1 MRLVLW
7 DIDGTLIRA
16 RALLGQAW
24 DQALATVFQLEGEL
38 ARVEMAGKTDSQIVL
53 EVLALH
59 GWTDDRAIPHL
70 DRFREAYVA
79 GLHEV
84 REVLAD
90 HIDVL
95 AGAPEILNRLAELGV
110 QQSLLTGNYEA
121 AARLKL
127 GSVNLDHHVDF
138 EVGAF
143 GSDHRDR
150 LQLVAVA
157 VEKWRRLRAPGLTV
171 HDVVVV
177 GDTPRDIACAR
188 AGGARAVAIATGQFS
203 AEVLAQH
210 TPDALLTG
218 LEDTE
223 AAVRAIL
230 GHHIRS

>member
-1 MRLVLW
+1 MRFVLW

-16 RALLGQAW
+16 RGLLKQTW
-24 DQALATVFQLEGEL
+24 DQALATVYELEEDL

-79 GLHEV
+79 SLHEV
-84 REVLAD
+84 RESLAD

-95 AGAPEILNRLAELGV
+95 AGAREILPRLAELGV
-110 QQSLLTGNYEA
+110 HQSLLTGNYEA

-127 GSVNLDHHVDF
+127 GSVGLDHHLDF

-150 LQLVAVA
+150 LKLVPIA
-157 VEKWRRLRAPGLTV
+157 VEKGRRLRDTSLTSA
-171 HDVVVV
+171 DVVVV

-188 AGGARAVAIATGQFS
+188 AGGARAVAVATGQFS
-203 AEVLAQH
+203 AATLAEHQ
-210 TPDALLTG
+210 PDVLLTD
-218 LEDTE
+218 LADTE
-223 AAVRAIL
+223 SAVRAIL
-230 GHHIRS
+230 G

>member
-24 DQALATVFQLEGEL
+24 DEALATVFQLEGEL

-59 GWTDDRAIPHL
+59 GWTDERAIPHL

-84 REVLAD
+84 REILVD

-95 AGAPEILNRLAELGV
+95 VGAPEIIARLAELGMH
-110 QQSLLTGNYEA
+110 QSLLTGNYEA

-127 GSVNLDHHVDF
+127 GSVDLDHHLDF

-143 GSDHRDR
+143 GSDDRDR
-150 LQLVAVA
+150 LKLVPIA
-157 VEKWRRLRAPGLTV
+157 VEKARRRLLPDLTAD
-171 HDVVVV
+171 DVVVV

-188 AGGARAVAIATGQFS
+188 AGGARVVAVATGQFS
-203 AEVLAQH
+203 AEVLAEH
-210 TPDALLTG
+210 APDALLTS
-218 LEDTE
+218 LADTE
-223 AAVRAIL
+223 AAIRAIL
-230 GHHIRS
+230 GRDG

>member
-38 ARVEMAGKTDSQIVL
+38 ARVEMAGKTDSQIAL

-84 REVLAD
+84 REVLED

-110 QQSLLTGNYEA
+110 RQSLLTGNYEA

-127 GSVNLDHHVDF
+127 GSVNLDHHLDF
-138 EVGAF
+138 EIGAF

-150 LQLVAVA
+150 LRLVPIA
-157 VEKWRRLRAPGLTV
+157 VEKARRLHDPGLTAG
-171 HDVVVV
+171 DVVVV

-188 AGGARAVAIATGQFS
+188 AGGARAVAVATGQFS

-210 TPDALLTG
+210 APDALLPG
-218 LEDTE
+218 LADTE

-230 GHHIRS
+230 GRDG

>member
-24 DQALATVFQLEGEL
+24 DQALATVFQLKGEL

-59 GWTDDRAIPHL
+59 GWTDERAIPHL

-84 REVLAD
+84 REVLVD

-95 AGAPEILNRLAELGV
+95 EGAPEIIARLAELGV
-110 QQSLLTGNYEA
+110 RQSLLTGNYEA

-127 GSVNLDHHVDF
+127 GSVNLDHHLDF

-143 GSDHRDR
+143 GSDDRDR
-150 LQLVAVA
+150 LKLVPVA
-157 VEKWRRLRAPGLTV
+157 LEKARRLDPDLTAG
-171 HDVVVV
+171 DVVVV

-203 AEVLAQH
+203 AEVLAEH
-210 TPDALLTG
+210 APDALLAS
-218 LEDTE
+218 LADTE

-230 GHHIRS
+230 GQDG

>member
-16 RALLGQAW
+16 QALLGQAW

-38 ARVEMAGKTDSQIVL
+38 ARVEMAGKTDSQIAL
-53 EVLALH
+53 EALALH

-84 REVLAD
+84 REILAD
-90 HIDVL
+90 HIV
-95 AGAPEILNRLAELGV
+95 V
-110 QQSLLTGNYEA
+110 LTGNYEA

>member
-16 RALLGQAW
+16 RALLKQTW
-24 DQALATVFQLEGEL
+24 DEALATVFELEDEI

-59 GWTDDRAIPHL
+59 GWTDDRAVPHL
-70 DRFREAYVA
+70 DRFRETYIA

-84 REVLAD
+84 REILAD

-95 AGAPEILNRLAELGV
+95 AGSREILPRLAELGV
-110 QQSLLTGNYEA
+110 HQSLLTGNYEA

-127 GSVNLDHHVDF
+127 GSVGLDHHLDF

-143 GSDHRDR
+143 GSDDHDR
-150 LQLVAVA
+150 LKLVPVAVA
-157 VEKWRRLRAPGLTV
+157 KGRRLRDASLTSAEV
-171 HDVVVV
+171 IVV

-188 AGGARAVAIATGQFS
+188 AGGARAVAVATGQFS
-203 AEVLAQH
+203 AATLAEH
-210 TPDALLTG
+210 HPDALLSD
-218 LEDTE
+218 LADTE

-230 GHHIRS
+230 G

>member
-7 DIDGTLIRA
+7 DIDGTLVRA
-16 RALLGQAW
+16 RPFVGSIW
-24 DQALATVFQLEGEL
+24 DQALATVYQLEGEL

-59 GWTDDRAIPHL
+59 GWAEDAAIPHL

-84 REVLAD
+84 REILAH

-95 AGAPEILNRLAELGV
+95 AGAPEVLRRLADLGV
-110 QQSLLTGNYEA
+110 TQSLLTGNYEA

-127 GSVNLDHHVDF
+127 GSVGLDGFFDF
-138 EVGAF
+138 EIGAF

-150 LQLVAVA
+150 LKLVPIG
-157 VEKWRRLRAPGLTV
+157 VEKARRLRQLRLAA

-177 GDTPRDIACAR
+177 GDTPRDIACGR
-188 AGGARAVAIATGQFS
+188 AGGARVVAVATGQY
-203 AEVLAQH
+203 AADVLAAH
-210 TPDALLTG
+210 APDVLLES
-218 LEDTE
+218 LADTE
-223 AAVRAIL
+223 AAVKAIV
-230 GHHIRS
+230 GS

>member
-24 DQALATVFQLEGEL
+24 DQALATVFELEGDL
-38 ARVEMAGKTDSQIVL
+38 ARVEMAGKTDSQIAL

-84 REVLAD
+84 REILVD

-95 AGAPEILNRLAELGV
+95 AGAPEILDRLAELGIH
-110 QQSLLTGNYEA
+110 QSLLTGNYEA

-127 GSVNLDHHVDF
+127 GSVNLDHHLDF

-143 GSDHRDR
+143 GSDHHDR
-150 LQLVAVA
+150 LQLVPIAL
-157 VEKWRRLRAPGLTV
+157 EKARRLRDPGLSA
-171 HDVVVV
+171 DDIVVV

-188 AGGARAVAIATGQFS
+188 AGRARAVAVATGQFS

-210 TPDALLTG
+210 TPDALLTS
-218 LEDTE
+218 LSDTE

-230 GHHIRS
+230 ARRD